1 MQYHD
6 PEKEMAW
13 RILSADQLGNLIPLS
28 RSTIWRMERRGDFPK
43 RFAITPGRVGWNE
56 KEVQSW
62 IKSRVTRSEAF
73 DPDKIDSCTET
84 K

>member
-28 RSTIWRMERRGDFPK
+28 RSTIWRMERRGDFPR
-43 RFAITPGRVGWNE
+43 RFAITSGRVGWNE
-56 KEVQSW
+56 QEVQSW
-62 IKSRVTRSEAF
+62 IKSRLTQGKVC
-73 DPDKIDSCTET
+73 DPDKTDICTEI

>member
-1 MQYHD
+1 MQH
-6 PEKEMAW
+6 PELDKQMAW

-28 RSTIWRMERRGDFPK
+28 RSTIWRMERRGDFPR
-43 RFAITPGRVGWNE
+43 RFAITSGRVGWNE

-62 IKSRVTRSEAF
+62 IKSRLTQGKAC
-73 DPDKIDSCTET
+73 DPDKTDNCAEI

>member
-1 MQYHD
+1 MQH
-6 PEKEMAW
+6 PELDKQMAW

-28 RSTIWRMERRGDFPK
+28 RSTIWRMERRGDFPR
-43 RFAITPGRVGWNE
+43 RFPITPGRVGWNE

-62 IKSRVTRSEAF
+62 IKSRVSRDEAPG
-73 DPDKIDSCTET
+73 PDKIDGCPAT